1 MVNAT
6 NCTNAVMD
14 AVTGAPNAG
23 RQQIY
28 AAIAHHFAQN
38 NVAAYLWRDREAFP
52 SLVGFDMDVLV
63 APRSWD
69 AASRTLGEVAAS
81 HGWRNEFRVRRG
93 AVHTWIL
100 RRDGDPF
107 DDRNSLQ
114 VDLHRALPVRGVPY
128 VDWEPLAAA
137 RSESKD
143 GVKFLSPV
151 DGAVIS
157 CLEPMLA
164 GSAPKPRYVA
174 AFADAETRDP
184 LRVRKLLRES
194 IGALADTFRPGEP
207 GKGLWRTM
215 ALRALTRR
223 PAAVAATLLWKFLDS
238 VRGYLFPPGMMM
250 ALSGPDGVGKS
261 AAINVLV
268 TDAPR
273 RAALEVTV
281 LHSRPFLI
289 PRLAVFLPKKKREE
303 VLTTRV
309 YEANLSP
316 FKSWIRA
323 AILVLDCNLGYWLK
337 IRPKLARGHL
347 VIFDRYVMDI
357 LVDPRLRGFALPDG
371 VLRALSRLV
380 PQPLLSVVLV
390 AAPET
395 IVARKQELS
404 YAEARHQVEVYSALA
419 AESPAAILVRNDN
432 LTPQEVAAQIVNRL
446 WDLRRTRKPMR
457 DVT

>member
-1 MVNAT
+1 MVNEA
-6 NCTNAVMD
+6 NCTNAVTD
-14 AVTGAPNAG
+14 AAPNAG
-23 RQQIY
+23 RQQMY
-28 AAIAHHFAQN
+28 AAIAHHFARN
-38 NVAAYLWRDREAFP
+38 NIAAFLWRDREAFP

-63 APRSWD
+63 APRSWK
-69 AASRTLGEVAAS
+69 AASRALGEVAAS
-81 HGWRNEFRVRRG
+81 HGWRNEFRVHRG

-100 RRDGDPF
+100 RGEGDPF

-114 VDLHRALPVRGVPY
+114 VDLHRALTVSGLPY
-128 VDWEPLAAA
+128 IDWEPLAAG

-143 GVKFLSPV
+143 GVGFLSAV

-164 GSAPKPRYVA
+164 GSTPKPRYVT
-174 AFADAETRDP
+174 AFKEAEARDP
-184 LRVRKLLRES
+184 TRLRALLRAS

-207 GKGLWRTM
+207 REGLWRAM
-215 ALRALTRR
+215 ALRALALR
-223 PAAVAATLLWKFLDS
+223 PAAVAATLWWKLLDS
-238 VRGYLFPPGMMM
+238 VRSYLFPPGMMM

-261 AAINVLV
+261 AAISVLV
-268 TDAPR
+268 TSAPR

-289 PRLAVFLPKKKREE
+289 PRLAVFLPKKEREK
-303 VLTTRV
+303 VLNTRV

-316 FKSWIRA
+316 FKSWVRA

-337 IRPKLARGHL
+337 VRPKLARGHL

-357 LVDPRLRGFALPDG
+357 LVDPRLRGFALPDS

-404 YAEARHQVEVYSALA
+404 CAEATQQVEAYSTLA
-419 AESPAAILVRNDN
+419 AETRAAMLVRNDN
-432 LTPQEVAAQIVNRL
+432 LTPKEVAAQIVNRL
-446 WDLRRTRKPMR
+446 WDLRRAGRQAR
-457 DVT
+457 GYA